1 MKDIERDMKY
11 RNLIILPLLIGV
23 LAFAPYLMNPKTAS
37 QSWDDPPQIFVNDSI
52 YRGTGHTVSA
62 IPDDAAYLGSITEA
76 VPQYE
81 PMAHEN
87 FRSNTLPAGTEL
99 YSSALDQSVVYAKV
113 ETPSGESYS
122 KYEKS
127 EPAGSGHNPRPSAG

>member
-1 MKDIERDMKY
+1 M
-11 RNLIILPLLIGV
+11 IGV
-23 LAFAPYLMNPKTAS
+23 LAFAPYLMNQRTAS
-37 QSWDDPPQIFVNDSI
+37 QSWDYPPQIFVNDSI
-52 YRGTGHTVSA
+52 YCGTGHTVSA

-76 VPQYE
+76 VPQHE

-87 FRSNTLPAGTEL
+87 FCSSTLPAGTEL

-113 ETPSGESYS
+113 ENPSGESYS

-127 EPAGSGHNPRPSAG
+127 EPAGSDHDPPSSAG